1 MLNSFNSHFIASG
14 SLFPISNDVISDLEF
29 LEAERNLWTG
39 EFVFQQITLSD
50 VCSALKE
57 LNMSKSPGP
66 DHIAPLFLKLGA
78 DFISPSLT
86 YLFNL
91 SLMTNTIP
99 RIWKSAFIVP
109 LSKGGDLSLMD
120 NYRPISKLCIL
131 SKILETLV
139 NKQLTQYLNYYN
151 ILSSNQ
157 SGFRKGHSTTTAT
170 LKVLNDIVE
179 SLDNK
184 QHCAC
189 LFIDLSKAFDT
200 VDHNI
205 LLDRLRWV
213 GLSEHV
219 ILWFTAYLKG
229 RTQCVQV
236 EGVRSDLL
244 EVVKGVPQGS
254 VLGPLLFS
262 IYINCLDFN
271 IDKAR
276 FHLYADDTIVYCSA
290 PSKQQSVTALQS
302 VFDII
307 QNRFCA
313 LKLVLNVEKTKC
325 MLFSNSRTSLEN
337 SIVLQTSQGSQVTS
351 VSEYKYLGIIIDN
364 KLRFGSHIKYLSKK
378 FKKNLGF
385 YFRNKSCF
393 PFKVRKKLVS
403 ATFLP
408 ILDYGDVVYQHAPS
422 YLLSSLDALYHGALR
437 FITDSKFTTHHC
449 ELYEKVA
456 WPPLRIRRKMHWHLL
471 IYKAILGP
479 MPNYLCCFIQRTLSG
494 NHSLRSQSNYNLC
507 VSFVRTELGKTSF
520 KYAAASDWNLLQ
532 KQMKLQNLVSY
543 NYFKSLLCNLESN
556 LTVCNCF

>member
-1 MLNSFNSHFIASG
+1 MNWTHSISDDFKLLCDSRNLFQLVGTPTRPNLKFPQKSTLIDLVFTNVPHKYSSVCVFANDVSDHCVVAVARDMKLPKQNSRIITRRFMKYFNEQAFLYRKSKSDYFLDKTKVNLTNPRKLWKNMKFLNGTKTYTELPPCILTDSTKITDKKQMLNSFNSHFIASG

-29 LEAERNLWTG
+29 LEAERNLWTR

-50 VCSALKE
+50 VCSVLKE
-57 LNMSKSPGP
+57 LNVSKSPGP
-66 DHIAPLFLKLGA
+66 DHIAPLFLKLAA

-91 SLMTNTIP
+91 SLITNTIP
-99 RIWKSAFIVP
+99 RIWKSAFVVP

-139 NKQLTQYLNYYN
+139 NKQLTQYLNDYN

-157 SGFRKGHSTTTAT
+157 SGFCKGHSTTTAT

-184 QHCAC
+184 QHCVC

-219 ILWFTAYLKG
+219 MLWFTAYLKG
-229 RTQCVQV
+229 RNQCVQV

-325 MLFSNSRTSLEN
+325 MLFSNFRTSLEN
-337 SIVLQTSQGSQVTS
+337 CSSDFSG
-351 VSEYKYLGIIIDN
+351 E
-364 KLRFGSHIKYLSKK
+364 
-378 FKKNLGF
+378 
-385 YFRNKSCF
+385 
-393 PFKVRKKLVS
+393 
-403 ATFLP
+403 
-408 ILDYGDVVYQHAPS
+408 PS
-422 YLLSSLDALYHGALR
+422 YFSVRVQISGHYHR
-437 FITDSKFTTHHC
+437 
-449 ELYEKVA
+449 
-456 WPPLRIRRKMHWHLL
+456 
-471 IYKAILGP
+471 
-479 MPNYLCCFIQRTLSG
+479 
-494 NHSLRSQSNYNLC
+494 
-507 VSFVRTELGKTSF
+507 
-520 KYAAASDWNLLQ
+520 
-532 KQMKLQNLVSY
+532 
-543 NYFKSLLCNLESN
+543 
-556 LTVCNCF
+556 